1 MLPLVEVAVLGPVEV
16 SIGGSPVDL
25 GTPKQRA
32 LVAALA
38 LSGGRPV
45 SVDAIVDL
53 LWGDAPPPGVTTTLQ
68 AYVSGL
74 RRVMEPDRER
84 RAPAT
89 VLVTVAPGY
98 ALRVADGSHDAR
110 VFERAVTVE
119 QRRLQGLAPVG
130 PPSVDAGTLT
140 DAVARLDAAL
150 ALWRGTPYGELE
162 DAAAAVAERAR
173 LEELR
178 LVALEHRLLA
188 DLALGHHGTAAAEL
202 EALTA
207 AHPLRERLWGLRAVA
222 LTRSGRQA
230 DALDVLRRVR
240 DVLSDEL
247 GLDPGPELRDLQAAV
262 LRQDGSLGWVA
273 PPAASAPAP
282 AAEPATEEPA
292 AQAPE
297 PVGLWP
303 MVGRDRDLDELV
315 GALDAAGAGTSSYA
329 VVTGEPGIGKSRL
342 CAELASVARARGVTV
357 LVGRCSQDD
366 GAPPLWA
373 WAQVLEG
380 LGLSLPIAPDDAGDQ
395 AGAQFRSREQLV
407 RQVREAARERP
418 LLIALDDLHWADAA
432 TLRVLRLLAET
443 SADEQLMVLSTWRP
457 HPEPTGALAE
467 VAEALARRHAVRR
480 ELVGLPAAAVAEVFD
495 SVAHNRPS
503 EEQAA
508 ALRARTDGNPFFLV
522 EYARLAGER
531 SDLARL
537 VAEEHPPTGV
547 QEVLTRRL
555 DQLPGDTLTA
565 LRAAAVI
572 GRQFDLPTL
581 GAVTGADPD
590 DLLDV
595 VEPAQ
600 VAGLVREDGIDRF
613 RFSHALVRDTLVA
626 VTSASRRARLHVRVA
641 EALATAPDRATER
654 ARHWLAAG
662 PSYAARAWPAA
673 VDAATL
679 ASRLY
684 AHEEASDLLRA
695 ALEALEQDPEATL
708 RQRYDLLLRLIDA
721 YRWSASWPEL
731 TATVEV
737 AVGVAEEMDDPELV
751 ATAAIS
757 TTQGA
762 LWQSAAHGQVHGP
775 IVDALRRSLD
785 RLPASDGALRC
796 RTMLGLA
803 NELYYGATFA
813 ERRALVDEAL
823 AMARRLGDDALLLDA
838 CQIAF
843 VSLWTCRTAPERLDL
858 ATESLDLARRTGAE
872 RAFVVSACLRAVVLA
887 ELGRPAE
894 MWEAVAEAR
903 VEAER
908 QRTLYGLMVLDS
920 LVLPWHAMAGRF
932 DLCLELIEQIRR
944 LDSQI
949 SLEQSEDATA
959 GAMISLS
966 AWQGRA
972 ADTAQMLAE
981 LADGPLP
988 LNATITA
995 FYWRGGDEDGAREW
1009 YAGHPPQLDT
1019 DDWFSLLAWGNAA
1032 ESALYVGDAEVGA
1045 ATYDLLAPLA
1055 GRSCVAG
1062 SGNACGPV
1070 DAFLALAAA
1079 AAGEKAMATQHADD
1093 AEQLCADWDIPLAAQ
1108 WLRDQRERYGF

>member
-1 MLPLVEVAVLGPVEV
+1 VEVAVLGPVEV
-16 SIGGSPVDL
+16 SIGGRSVDL

-45 SVDAIVDL
+45 SVDGIVDL

-74 RRVMEPDRER
+74 RRVLEPDRER

-98 ALRVADGSHDAR
+98 ALRVADDALDAR
-110 VFERAVTVE
+110 AFERVVGAQ

-130 PPSVDAGTLT
+130 PPAVDAGTLT
-140 DAVARLDAAL
+140 DAAARLDAAL
-150 ALWRGTPYGELE
+150 GLWRGTPYGELE
-162 DAAAAVAERAR
+162 DAPQAVAERAR

-178 LVALEHRLLA
+178 LVALEQRLLA

-247 GLDPGPELRDLQAAV
+247 GLDPGPELRELQAAV
-262 LRQDGSLGWVA
+262 LNQDGSLEWVA
-273 PPAASAPAP
+273 PAAGAPAP
-282 AAEPATEEPA
+282 PPLPEP
-292 AQAPE
+292 APE
-297 PVGLWP
+297 PVADGAPEPVALWP
-303 MVGRDRDLDELV
+303 MVARERDLDELV
-315 GALDAAGAGTSSYA
+315 GALDTADAGSSSYA
-329 VVTGEPGIGKSRL
+329 VVTGEAGIGKSRL
-342 CAELASVARARGVTV
+342 CAELAALARARGVTV

-380 LGLSLPIAPDDAGDQ
+380 LGLSLPIAPDEPGDQ

-407 RQVREAARERP
+407 RQLREAARDRP
-418 LLIALDDLHWADAA
+418 LLVVLDDLHWADAA
-432 TLRVLRLLAET
+432 SLRVLRLLTET
-443 SADEQLMVLSTWRP
+443 STDERLMVLSTWRP

-480 ELVGLPAAAVAEVFD
+480 ELVGLPATAVAEVFD

-508 ALRARTDGNPFFLV
+508 ALRSRTDGNPFFLV

-531 SDLARL
+531 GDLARL

-581 GAVTGADPD
+581 GDVTGTDPD

-641 EALATAPDRATER
+641 EALASSPDRATER

-662 PSYAARAWPAA
+662 PSYAGRAWPAA
-673 VDAATL
+673 VDAAAL

-684 AHEEASDLLRA
+684 AHEEAADLLRA
-695 ALEALEQDPEATL
+695 ALDAVGQDPDATL
-708 RQRYDLLLRLIDA
+708 RQRYDLLLLLIDA
-721 YRWSASWPEL
+721 YRWSASWPAL
-731 TATVEV
+731 TAAVEV
-737 AVGVAEEMDDPELV
+737 AVQVAEEMDDPELV

-762 LWQSAAHGQVHGP
+762 LWQSAAHGQVHEP
-775 IVDALRRSLD
+775 IVAALRRSLD

-843 VSLWTCRTAPERLDL
+843 VSLWTCRTAPERLEL
-858 ATESLDLARRTGAE
+858 ATEALDLARRTGAE
-872 RAFVVSACLRAVVLA
+872 RAFVVSACLRAVVLG

-894 MWEAVAEAR
+894 MWDAVAEAR

-932 DLCLELIEQIRR
+932 ELCLELIEQIRR

-966 AWQGRA
+966 AWQGRSGE
-972 ADTAQMLAE
+972 TASMLVELAE
-981 LADGPLP
+981 GPLP

-995 FYWRGGDEDGAREW
+995 YFWRGGHEDRARAFHAE
-1009 YAGHPPQLDT
+1009 HPPRLDT
-1019 DDWFSLLAWGNAA
+1019 DDWFSLLAWCNAA
-1032 ESALYVGDAEVGA
+1032 EVALHMGDAELGA

-1062 SGNACGPV
+1062 SGNASGPV
-1070 DAFLALAAA
+1070 DAFLSMAAA
-1079 AAGEKAMATQHADD
+1079 ATGEKAMATQHADD
-1093 AEQLCADWDIPLAAQ
+1093 AEELCREWEIPLAAQ
-1108 WLRDQRERYGF
+1108 WLRDQRDRYGF